1 MQHFE
6 ESPSSSGSYAT
17 PTGNRQRGREKR
29 ARTESSNDHEN
40 RPQSSTDASNNN
52 NNNNNVTGTRPELLL
67 AGPRPRLR
75 AAVACATCRARKT
88 KCNGVRPKCGYCE
101 RTGGDCHYDGIE
113 NYMSQPPLSCQNIGH
128 EVLQAVQHLTRV
140 IQQQQNQQQ
149 AYRPLLQDD
158 EQNWSITPGQY
169 SIPSAIEDSSHVAGL
184 VEEDD
189 EPEGQAASPFHLTA
203 SEGLDSILQW
213 KVFPQGLPTV
223 QVDDCESIRFSDA
236 LPSTALAYLKELEGN
251 YIHVVHSKNPMLD
264 LTTLRHYVAH
274 VSENGFDW
282 TTRSCLVAIV
292 CAIGAICQEPTSN
305 DPAYNE
311 ARQKGH
317 EESACRFWSVASKRL
332 GLAMTYN
339 TIESAQCLCLTGIW
353 FMCCLQPLEAWK
365 HFSMAGNAWYSAVI
379 ASKNP
384 RGNLDVQLQ
393 QSMLQTLEQSTFYT
407 SYKSELEIRYELGM
421 HGSVLEHIED
431 RIMFP
436 IPPISQD
443 TMVAE
448 LGPDEGT
455 VSWYFYL
462 SDIAARHLINRIV
475 ESHSKIGI
483 ARSLSKTR
491 TLLHDYDVFLSQLQ
505 EWYESLPP
513 SVSFELPSTT
523 ISSELNL
530 TSHILRARY
539 LSIQELLCRPFLKI
553 CLNQSV
559 VLSEELIES
568 VVGLASLGLKYC
580 AWKLR
585 STYKYV
591 RLDHGMWI
599 SVRNTTACAMML
611 IGAVRGQ
618 RMPSLHMAAQLQ
630 VPEDWREATLYAL
643 ERYGTLA
650 SQTRGGV
657 AHCMELV
664 RHELNDLATAV

>member
-1 MQHFE
+1 
-6 ESPSSSGSYAT
+6 
-17 PTGNRQRGREKR
+17 
-29 ARTESSNDHEN
+29 
-40 RPQSSTDASNNN
+40 
-52 NNNNNVTGTRPELLL
+52 
-67 AGPRPRLR
+67 
-75 AAVACATCRARKT
+75 
-88 KCNGVRPKCGYCE
+88 
-101 RTGGDCHYDGIE
+101 
-113 NYMSQPPLSCQNIGH
+113 
-128 EVLQAVQHLTRV
+128 
-140 IQQQQNQQQ
+140 
-149 AYRPLLQDD
+149 
-158 EQNWSITPGQY
+158 
-169 SIPSAIEDSSHVAGL
+169 
-184 VEEDD
+184 
-189 EPEGQAASPFHLTA
+189 
-203 SEGLDSILQW
+203 
-213 KVFPQGLPTV
+213 
-223 QVDDCESIRFSDA
+223 
-236 LPSTALAYLKELEGN
+236 
-251 YIHVVHSKNPMLD
+251 MLD
-264 LTTLRHYVAH
+264 LTTLHHYVAH

-292 CAIGAICQEPTSN
+292 CAIGAICQEPTSD
-305 DPAYNE
+305 DPAYNQ
-311 ARQKGH
+311 ARQKEH

-379 ASKNP
+379 ARNP

-443 TMVAE
+443 SMVTE

-491 TLLHDYDVFLSQLQ
+491 TLLHDYEVFLSQLQ

-513 SVSFELPSTT
+513 SVSFELPSTS

-539 LSIQELLCRPFLKI
+539 LFIQELLCRPFLKI
-553 CLNQSV
+553 SLNQSV
-559 VLSEELIES
+559 VLPEELIES

-618 RMPSLHMAAQLQ
+618 RMASLNMAARLQ
-630 VPEDWREATLYAL
+630 VPEDWREAILYAL

-650 SQTRGGV
+650 NQTRGGV
-657 AHCMELV
+657 AYCMELV
-664 RHELNDLATAV
+664 RHELSDIATPV